1 MPTAEYRIS
10 VGGIYLTVR
19 GFEHGKP
26 RLMTKVLVD
35 GHRLFGVNARGEF
48 FASGL
53 RGQYSMVSAT
63 ARSLAYLDAA
73 AKLGL
78 LDRKAVAALKKEH
91 ERAGKIRTSNWAARD
106 LEDAAKKM
114 GIDLPANIKRRIR
127 NARRAHKRHTAA
139 LSGEKR

>member
-1 MPTAEYRIS
+1 MARAEHRIS
-10 VGGIYLTVR
+10 VGGIHLTVR
-19 GFEHGKP
+19 GFDHGKP

-35 GHRLFGVNARGEF
+35 GHRLFGVNAKGEF

-53 RGQYSMVSAT
+53 RGQYSMAGAT

-78 LDRKAVAALKKEH
+78 LDKKAVASLAKEH
-91 ERAGKIRTSNWAARD
+91 ERVGKIRTRNWAARD

-114 GIDLPANIKRRIR
+114 GIALPENIKRRIR
-127 NARRAHKRHTAA
+127 NARRARKRHAT
-139 LSGEKR
+139 GE